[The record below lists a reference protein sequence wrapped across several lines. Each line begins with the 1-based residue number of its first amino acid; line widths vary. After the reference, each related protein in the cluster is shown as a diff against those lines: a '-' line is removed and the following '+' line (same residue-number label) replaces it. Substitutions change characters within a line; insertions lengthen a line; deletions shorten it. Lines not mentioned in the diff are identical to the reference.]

1 LDSFGTLARLPP
13 GVSPES
19 QMQPGAPHSHQP
31 PITLCP
37 AKSGKHRHNMSK
49 QTRSSLLIVSPFA
62 RTEFYQHLISGITTY
77 QELGAR
83 IHEAIIAAHAFKQVE
98 RVRELARMLVDIPV
112 KEYQLIG
119 QYYLVWCK
127 CKELEY
133 HPDILERI
141 AEQTQTYKAK
151 ALISRGAFEVYHGNP
166 EHALYFYTEALRPDP
181 TISDFIKASTGI
193 ATIKSIEGYHRSA
206 LRDLEQLIP
215 LIKYAEPL
223 TYFQMVNSYAV
234 ELIEQNR
241 LAEAQMTAL
250 VAASSPLG
258 PFYPEWQE
266 TLSDVRSTQKRR
278 STVAFSRARIEQEY
292 ESESEV
298 PENVI
303 NRARVC
309 AVIDFMKA
317 NLHRAITLPELA
329 GAVNLS
335 PRYFS
340 QLFKIETGIA
350 PGEYLIRLRIE
361 KAAELLTTTFLSVK
375 QVMAAVGYDNK
386 SNFGRC
392 FRKYFG
398 VTPSEYR
405 KRALTPI

>member
-1 LDSFGTLARLPP
+1 
-13 GVSPES
+13 
-19 QMQPGAPHSHQP
+19 
-31 PITLCP
+31 
-37 AKSGKHRHNMSK
+37 MSK

-62 RTEFYQHLISGITTY
+62 RTEFYQHLVSGISTY
-77 QELGAR
+77 QELGTR
-83 IHEAIIAAHAFKQVE
+83 IHEDIRTAHAFKQVG
-98 RVRELARMLVDIPV
+98 RVRELARMLVNIPV
-112 KEYQLIG
+112 REYQLIG

-133 HPDILERI
+133 HADTLEQI

-166 EHALYFYTEALRPDP
+166 ESALYFYTEALKPNP

-193 ATIKSIEGYHRSA
+193 ATIKSTEGYHRAA
-206 LRDLEQLIP
+206 LRDLEKLIP
-215 LIKYAEPL
+215 LLKYSEPL
-223 TYFQMVNSYAV
+223 TYFQMVNSYAM
-234 ELIEQNR
+234 ELIEDNR
-241 LAEAQMTAL
+241 LSEAQTTAL

-266 TLSDVRSTQKRR
+266 TLSEVRSKRKRR
-278 STVAFSRARIEQEY
+278 STVVFSREQIEHEY
-292 ESESEV
+292 EGEIEV
-298 PENVI
+298 DENVI
-303 NRARVC
+303 NEARVRT
-309 AVIDFMKA
+309 VIAFMKA
-317 NLHRAITLPELA
+317 NLHRSIKLTELA

-392 FRKYFG
+392 FRRYFD

-405 KRALTPI
+405 KRALT